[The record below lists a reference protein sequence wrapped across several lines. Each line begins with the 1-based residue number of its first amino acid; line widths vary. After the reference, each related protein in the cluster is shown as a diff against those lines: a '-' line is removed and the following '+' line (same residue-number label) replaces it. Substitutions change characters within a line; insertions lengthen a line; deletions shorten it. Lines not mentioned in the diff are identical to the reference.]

1 MNKKVE
7 AVEIISYPFRY
18 KLIVEKAQAK
28 IKKEPYQK
36 KSVKCAAIAKKCA
49 VTKASKFLKRIV
61 FGEY

>member
-7 AVEIISYPFRY
+7 AVEIISYPYRY

-36 KSVKCAAIAKKCA
+36 KSVKCAAMPKNVHIPKL
-49 VTKASKFLKRIV
+49 VNF
-61 FGEY
+61 